1 MGLLGNLIKTTV
13 NVVTLPVAV
22 AVDVLDTLD
31 GDTQESQTKKQLE
44 NIVENISDTIDDIL

>member
-1 MGLLGNLIKTTV
+1 MGLLGNLIKTAV

-44 NIVENISDTIDDIL
+44 NIVENISDAVDDIL